1 MAYSRN
7 YMAICRW
14 QADVI
19 RLILKDRNS
28 CRVDPMRSVNL
39 FKHPGIRPANT
50 SDKEWRAPGLE
61 RSGSKGPAADPSA
74 GRWLALP
81 RHVAHVAAAID
92 LWLEKRKQLRELR
105 ELTDEQL
112 SDIGLSRRDAQ
123 QVSAGAF
130 WDYEKPHP

>member
-1 MAYSRN
+1 
-7 YMAICRW
+7 MAICRW

-19 RLILKDRNS
+19 WLISKDRNS
-28 CRVDPMRSVNL
+28 CRVDPMHSMDV
-39 FKHPGIRPANT
+39 FKHSGIRPANT
-50 SDKEWRAPGLE
+50 SDKGWRASGLE
-61 RSGSKGPAADPSA
+61 RAGSKGPATDHGA

-81 RHVAHVAAAID
+81 RHVARVAAAID

-112 SDIGLSRRDAQ
+112 SDIGLSRRDVK
-123 QVSAGAF
+123 QVSAGTF